1 MGARI
6 REIRRS
12 TGVTLADLASSAGI
26 STGMLSKI
34 ETAQSSPSLST
45 LQAVASALNVPIAT
59 FFARFDEKRE
69 ATYVRAGQGLA
80 IERRGS
86 AKGHLYQLLGH
97 SLRGEVQVEPYLIT
111 LDETSDA
118 YPIFRHAGVE
128 FLFMLEGEVSY
139 RHGEQTYDLTPGD
152 SLFFD
157 PMALHGPLELRV
169 LPAVYLSV
177 IVTPKEGCVMG
188 TNRTRN
194 DLFLCQTV
202 SSGENEHDHLQS
214 ID

>member
-1 MGARI
+1 MASGRDTSLEAAVGARI

-177 IVTPKEGCVMG
+177 IVTPKEG
-188 TNRTRN
+188 
-194 DLFLCQTV
+194 
-202 SSGENEHDHLQS
+202 
-214 ID
+214 